1 MERTTKQKIYRVLL
15 ILLAI
20 LTLALVILF
29 LFRGTILEKAV
40 IKVENKFKED
50 YNCNLFI
57 KEADFDGL
65 SGVAI
70 TEISMVPYNADTL
83 LSVQKIKTKVN
94 LFQLITGDIQI
105 DNLEMENG
113 FIQLVK
119 NENGRNFDAF
129 LKSKSKEIKTDE
141 KRDYAELAYKLIT
154 KALNLVPENI
164 DLTNVSIKLNDMG
177 KKALLKTHKLQLKNH
192 QLETT
197 VFVQTDTFEQN
208 WIIKGLADPR
218 AKKGDI
224 TISNVDGSQLKLP
237 YVDEKYKLLTS
248 FDNLHFKVDK
258 IDFSFGKLNFDGYA
272 SVENLTVNNP
282 KIASKDVVIKNSSIN
297 YKLLFGSNFIAL
309 DSTSVVE
316 LNSIKMNP
324 YVEYNTEKDTIYK
337 LQAKINQTKAQDF
350 INSLPDGLFS
360 HFQGMQ
366 AEGAFD
372 YKLNFKFNKNKPYQ
386 LVFESKLNKQNV
398 KILKYGE
405 ANLSKLNEGF
415 TYRAFDNGKFQRP
428 IQVSLS
434 NPNYTPMGQ
443 ISAYLE
449 KSVLTCEDPSFMRH
463 KGFINE
469 AFKQSIIKN
478 IKTKKFSRGA
488 STISMQ
494 LVKNVFLTRE
504 KTLSRK
510 LEEILL
516 VYILENNRIASKQR
530 MLEVYFNIIEWGP
543 NVYGIGEA
551 AAFYFQKKPIDLTLK
566 ECLFL
571 ASIVPKPKKFMYQ
584 FDNEGK
590 LNHSAN
596 NKTEYISRIMMRR
609 GLISA
614 FDTIGHKTP
623 LYITGRARTH
633 LNLKVMDTIPID
645 LKQEEKKEFNF

>member
-1 MERTTKQKIYRVLL
+1 L
-15 ILLAI
+15 
-20 LTLALVILF
+20 LF
-29 LFRGTILEKAV
+29 LLRGTILDQAISKIES
-40 IKVENKFKED
+40 KFKEK
-50 YNCNLFI
+50 YNCNLFV
-57 KEADFDGL
+57 KKASFEGL
-65 SGVAI
+65 SGVSI
-70 TEISMVPYNADTL
+70 EEISIVPYNADTL
-83 LSVQKIKTKVN
+83 LAIQKIKTKVN
-94 LFQLITGDIQI
+94 FLQIIRGNVQI

-119 NENGRNFDAF
+119 NKNGSNFKDF
-129 LKSKSKEIKTDE
+129 LKPKSGEENTDE
-141 KRDYAELAYKLIT
+141 KSDEKSDYAELAYDLIN
-154 KALNLVPENI
+154 KALNLIPENI
-164 DLTNVSIKLNDMG
+164 DLTNVSFKLNDMG
-177 KKALLKTHKLQLKNH
+177 EKTLLKTHKLQLKDH

-197 VFVQTDTFEQN
+197 VFVKTNTFEQN

-224 TISNVDGSQLKLP
+224 NIHNSDGTQLKLP
-237 YVDEKYKLLTS
+237 YIDEKYKLLTS
-248 FDNLHFKVDK
+248 FDNLNFK
-258 IDFSFGKLNFDGYA
+258 IDNIDYSSGKLNFDGYA

-282 KIASKDVVIKNSSIN
+282 KIANKDVVIKKSSIN

-309 DSTSVVE
+309 DSTSVIE
-316 LNSIKMNP
+316 LNSVKMNP
-324 YVEYNTEKDTIYK
+324 YIEYNTEKDTIYK
-337 LQAKINQTKAQDF
+337 LQAKISQTKAQDF
-350 INSLPDGLFS
+350 INSLPEGLFS

-366 AEGAFD
+366 VEGAFD
-372 YKLNFKFNKNKPYQ
+372 YKLNFKFNKNKPNR
-386 LVFESKLNKQNV
+386 LVFDSKLNKQNI
-398 KILKYGE
+398 KIIKYGE
-405 ANLSKLNEGF
+405 ANLSKLNGRF
-415 TYRAFDNGKFQRP
+415 TYRAFDKGKYQRP
-428 IQVSLS
+428 IEVSPS

-551 AAFYFQKKPIDLTLK
+551 ASFYFQKKPIDLNLK

-590 LNHSAN
+590 LTNSAN
-596 NKTEYISRIMMRR
+596 RKTEYISKLMMRR
-609 GLISA
+609 GLISS
-614 FDTIGHKTP
+614 FDTIGHKEF

-633 LNLKVMDTIPID
+633 LNLKVIDTVANPKI
-645 LKQEEKKEFNF
+645 EEKKEFNF